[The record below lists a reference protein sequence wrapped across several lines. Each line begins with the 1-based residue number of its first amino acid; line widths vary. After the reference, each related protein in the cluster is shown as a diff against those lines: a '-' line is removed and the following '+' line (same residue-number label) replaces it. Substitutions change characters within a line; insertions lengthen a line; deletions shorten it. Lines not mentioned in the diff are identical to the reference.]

1 MDNNTIVQT
10 VSVFCASFALAIAA
24 IGSAFSQGKA
34 TKAAVE
40 SIARQPEAKGAI
52 TQALI
57 VGLAIIESLTLYV
70 LLIAI
75 VLLFI
80 NPFVK

>member
-1 MDNNTIVQT
+1 MDSNTLVQV
-10 VSVFCASFALAIAA
+10 VSIFSAAFALAIAA
-24 IGSAFSQGKA
+24 VGSAIGQGKA
-34 TKAAVE
+34 TVSALEA
-40 SIARQPEAKGAI
+40 IARQPEAKGPI
-52 TQALI
+52 TQLLI

-75 VLLFI
+75 VLIFV